1 MQTRVIPAEMVFF
14 EITFSAAAK
23 VSVLT

>member
-14 EITFSAAAK
+14 EIIFSAAAR